1 MTTHAISVFSSV
13 SMFSCPHQGFSTA
26 PVFRRKRMQRYNHF
40 PFRQNIFSKKITRP
54 SVKRCQTGCCGR
66 KKIFASPR
74 FPLRKTTQKGNSP
87 PENRE
92 KHAPSCV
99 FGAKP
104 EYFAMNQQF
113 NPKAA
118 VSRPACAQPP
128 GTPYLP
134 PILYLST
141 TTVLRSFFDCSSI
154 VLRLF
159 FDSDRNTI
167 EELSDFYRRT
177 DGPIP
182 VFYSRM
188 RVENAC
194 LGQKIC
200 KLYKK

>member
-13 SMFSCPHQGFSTA
+13 SMFSCLHPGFSTA

-40 PFRQNIFSKKITRP
+40 PFRQNIFSKKIPRLW
-54 SVKRCQTGCCGR
+54 VKHCQTGCCGR

-134 PILYLST
+134 PINYLST

-154 VLRLF
+154 VLRSF

-167 EELSDFYRRT
+167 EELSDFYRKT
-177 DGPIP
+177 DGP
-182 VFYSRM
+182 VAEMNGGSQGVSRKYFLS
-188 RVENAC
+188 VKEKFA
-194 LGQKIC
+194 
-200 KLYKK
+200 